1 MNTMNTFIKMFSID
15 FIPILHLKR
24 GDARRSRRGAVVPV
38 YHTSVDCNALTPLLR
53 FVVELY
59 NLFLL
64 LTRLTCILRRTV
76 RLR

>member
-38 YHTSVDCNALTPLLR
+38 YYTLVDCNALTPLLQSVDDFSAICFNCR
-53 FVVELY
+53 NKL
-59 NLFLL
+59 
-64 LTRLTCILRRTV
+64 
-76 RLR
+76 